1 MPSNGNNNTRSK
13 APNYNKTA
21 NTNGTVR
28 EVFARR
34 MKEERIKKGLT
45 QQELADLTITSL
57 DTIKRYESG
66 KSKGL
71 RLEVAYEIARVLSVS
86 LDSLLPPYGT
96 DLEQELQR
104 AEAAMSRIREMV
116 TCKN

>member
-21 NTNGTVR
+21 NTTGNVQD
-28 EVFARR
+28 VFSRR

-71 RLEVAYEIARVLSVS
+71 RLEVAYEIARVLNVS

-96 DLEQELQR
+96 DLEQEFQR
-104 AEAAMSRIREMV
+104 AETAMSRIREMV
-116 TCKN
+116 TSKI

>member
-71 RLEVAYEIARVLSVS
+71 RLEVAYEIARVLNVS

-104 AEAAMSRIREMV
+104 AETAMSRIREMV
-116 TCKN
+116 TSKI

>member
-1 MPSNGNNNTRSK
+1 MPSNGNNNARSK

-21 NTNGTVR
+21 NPTGNVPD
-28 EVFARR
+28 VFSRR
-34 MKEERIKKGLT
+34 LKEERIKKGLT
-45 QQELADLTITSL
+45 QQELSDLANVSL

-71 RLEVAYEIARVLSVS
+71 RLEVAYEIARVLNVS

-104 AEAAMSRIREMV
+104 AETAMFRIRAMV
-116 TCKN
+116 TSKN

>member
-1 MPSNGNNNTRSK
+1 MT
-13 APNYNKTA
+13 
-21 NTNGTVR
+21 
-28 EVFARR
+28 FAEKLR
-34 MKEERIKKGLT
+34 MLRKKKGYT

-71 RLEVAYEIARVLSVS
+71 RLEVAYEIARVLNVS

-96 DLEQELQR
+96 DVEQELQR
-104 AEAAMSRIREMV
+104 AEAAISRIREMV
-116 TCKN
+116 TSKN

>member
-1 MPSNGNNNTRSK
+1 MPSNGNNNARSK

-21 NTNGTVR
+21 NTTGNVPD
-28 EVFARR
+28 VFSRR

-45 QQELADLTITSL
+45 QQALADLTITSL

-71 RLEVAYEIARVLSVS
+71 RLEVAYEIARVLNVS

-116 TCKN
+116 TSKI

>member
-1 MPSNGNNNTRSK
+1 
-13 APNYNKTA
+13 
-21 NTNGTVR
+21 
-28 EVFARR
+28 

-45 QQELADLTITSL
+45 QQALADLTITSL

-71 RLEVAYEIARVLSVS
+71 RLEVAYEIAKVLNVS

-96 DLEQELQR
+96 DLEQELRQ
-104 AEAAMSRIREMV
+104 AETAMSRIREMV
-116 TCKN
+116 TSKI

>member
-1 MPSNGNNNTRSK
+1 MQSNGNNNTRSK

-28 EVFARR
+28 EVFSRR

-45 QQELADLTITSL
+45 QQQLADITITSL

-71 RLEVAYEIARVLSVS
+71 RLEVAYEIARVLNVS
-86 LDSLLPPYGT
+86 LDSLLPPNGT
-96 DLEQELQR
+96 DVEQELQR
-104 AEAAMSRIREMV
+104 AEAAIFRIREMV
-116 TCKN
+116 TSKN

>member
-1 MPSNGNNNTRSK
+1 VPGNGNNNTRSK
-13 APNYNKTA
+13 APNYKTTA
-21 NTNGTVR
+21 NTTGNVLD
-28 EVFARR
+28 VFSRR

-71 RLEVAYEIARVLSVS
+71 RLEVAYEIARVLNVS

-96 DLEQELQR
+96 DVEQELQR

-116 TCKN
+116 TSKN